1 MTHTHRSRPA
11 VRLGRALVAAALAAA
26 LSAAAADL
34 HTIDLRHRTAESI
47 VGDVRALADDGVTV
61 IPDGTRLL
69 VRGTEAQVASVRNA
83 AQRLDQPAQRVRI
96 SVRSG
101 EPTQLRR
108 EGIGVGDDGL
118 RIRGTRQR
126 DRRDT
131 EQTVTG
137 IAGEPL
143 RISSGEER
151 GRTRSRLILGG
162 SRPGV
167 GESREYV
174 TAERGFYARPQIHG
188 DTVTVTLAATRQAF
202 GDRGER
208 AGSDVTTTVT
218 GPLGEWLRVASS
230 GTTRESDRSSIA
242 GDDGR
247 GARYSTR
254 RSDEGT
260 VWWLRVER
268 IGR

>member
-1 MTHTHRSRPA
+1 MTHAHRGRLAACLCRA
-11 VRLGRALVAAALAAA
+11 VLVVALASI
-26 LSAAAADL
+26 LQAAAAEL
-34 HTIDLRHRTAESI
+34 QSIDLRHRTAESI
-47 VGDVRALADDGVTV
+47 VADVRALADEGVTV

-69 VRGTEAQVASVRNA
+69 VRGTEAQVASARA
-83 AQRLDQPAQRVRI
+83 AAERLDTPAQRVRV

-108 EGIGVGDDGL
+108 QGVGVTDDGL
-118 RIRGTRQR
+118 RLRGTRQR

-137 IAGEPL
+137 VAGEPL

-151 GRTRSRLILGG
+151 GRTRSRLLLGG
-162 SRPGV
+162 SRPGA

-188 DTVTVTLAATRQAF
+188 DTVTVTLAATREAF
-202 GDRGER
+202 RNRGER
-208 AGSDVTTTVT
+208 TGSDVTTTVT

-230 GTTRESDRSSIA
+230 GTTRESDRGSA
-242 GDDGR
+242 GNDDGR

-260 VWWLRVER
+260 EWWLRVER